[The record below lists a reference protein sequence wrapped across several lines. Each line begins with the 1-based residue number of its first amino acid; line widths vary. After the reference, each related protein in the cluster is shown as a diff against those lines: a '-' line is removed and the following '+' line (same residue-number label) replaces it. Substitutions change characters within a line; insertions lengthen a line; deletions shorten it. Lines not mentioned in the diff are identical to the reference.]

1 MNKLRNNITLF
12 SLSLLF
18 AVNFFGQS
26 STKLTY
32 GSLSDV
38 GLDSV
43 KIYSKVDSMMTL
55 GIENNAFP
63 GAQVLVAK
71 KGKIVFHEA
80 YGFHTYD
87 SVKKVNLNDVYD
99 LASVTKVLG
108 PSLPIMKLVGEGRM
122 DLDIPF
128 YNFWEPWMNDKSKKD
143 LTLREILAHQAGLKS
158 YIVFLAE
165 VLKKGKLKHRYIR
178 TSYSK
183 KYNQQV
189 NDSLYINKN
198 FHNKIY
204 RKINKSTVKN
214 DKKYVYSGLSFL
226 LYPQIITDI
235 TNTEYSNYLSENFY
249 EPLGLNSITYNPKAK
264 KSNQS
269 FIPTEKDTLF
279 RHTTVNGYVHDEN
292 ASLFGGVSGNAGLFS
307 NANDLA
313 VIMQMLMQYGHYN
326 GKQYLREKT
335 VKEFT
340 SVQYPEN
347 DNRRGLGFDKPLLNN
362 SELPLSE
369 AYPAPEVSPESFGH
383 SGFTGTFVWADPTHE
398 LVFIFL
404 SNRVYPT
411 RANRNLYNLNIR
423 PALQQVFYTETN

>member
-1 MNKLRNNITLF
+1 MKFRFFFLSILF
-12 SLSLLF
+12 VVSS
-18 AVNFFGQS
+18 FGQS
-26 STKLTY
+26 STKLSY
-32 GSLSDV
+32 GSLNEA

-43 KIYSKVDSMMTL
+43 KVYSKVDSIMSL
-55 GIENNAFP
+55 AIQNNAFP

-71 KGKIVFHEA
+71 KGKIVFHET
-80 YGFHTYD
+80 YGYHTYD
-87 SVKKVNLNDVYD
+87 SIQEVNKNDVYD

-108 PSLPIMKLVGEGRM
+108 PLLPIMKLVGEGRM

-128 YNFWEPWMNDKSKKD
+128 YNFWEPWKNDKSKRD

-165 VLKKGKLKHRYIR
+165 VLNKGELRRRYVR

-204 RKINKSTVKN
+204 RKINKSTVKD

-226 LYPQIITDI
+226 LYPQIISDT
-235 TNTEYSNYLSENFY
+235 TNTEYSNYLSANFY
-249 EPLGLNSITYNPKAK
+249 EPLGLTSFTYNPKTK
-264 KSNQS
+264 NSNQS

-279 RHTTVNGYVHDEN
+279 RHTTVKGYVHDEN

-307 NANDLA
+307 NAYDLA
-313 VIMQMLMQYGHYN
+313 VIMQMLMQYGQYN
-326 GKQYLREKT
+326 GKHYLREKT

-369 AYPAPEVSPESFGH
+369 AYPAPEVSPDSFGH
-383 SGFTGTFVWADPTHE
+383 SGFTGTFVWADPTNE

-404 SNRVYPT
+404 SNRIYPT
-411 RANRNLYNLNIR
+411 RDNRNLYNLNIR